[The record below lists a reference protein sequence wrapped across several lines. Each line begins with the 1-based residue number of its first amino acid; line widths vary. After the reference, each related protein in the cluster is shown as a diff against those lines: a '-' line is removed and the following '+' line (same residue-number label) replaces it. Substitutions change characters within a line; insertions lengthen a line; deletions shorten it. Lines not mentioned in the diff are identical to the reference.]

1 MRYEVRYL
9 IDDQEH
15 TDVVDVDTA
24 AEAAAR
30 VQEHHLDPATTF
42 ELIQVHLVEESLDSD
57 NAGESAAVGERS

>member
-1 MRYEVRYL
+1 MKYEVRYL

-30 VQEHHLDPATTF
+30 VQEHHLDPVTTF
-42 ELIQVHLVEESLDSD
+42 ELIQVHLVEEDAG
-57 NAGESAAVGERS
+57 NGAGESEAVSSPA